1 MPKFLFDSIS
11 QRFFPLEFYGTDII
25 ILKKAII
32 KFSYNAHSDRLK
44 KRASIQSLK
53 NGIKAVMQPAK
64 SFF

>member
-1 MPKFLFDSIS
+1 M
-11 QRFFPLEFYGTDII
+11 
-25 ILKKAII
+25 

-44 KRASIQSLK
+44 KRASVQSIK